1 MLTPTIKNEDRQN
14 DENDARTITIAAML
28 TGEVHRLIEEVNA

>member
-1 MLTPTIKNEDRQN
+1 MLTLTIKNEDRQN